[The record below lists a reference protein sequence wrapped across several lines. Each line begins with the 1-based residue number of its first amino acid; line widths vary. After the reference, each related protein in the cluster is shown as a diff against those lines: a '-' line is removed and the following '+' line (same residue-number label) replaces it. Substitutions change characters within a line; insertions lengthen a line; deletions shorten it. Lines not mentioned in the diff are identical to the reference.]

1 MEFVRGIHNIRSKDF
16 GCVVTIGNFDGCH
29 LGHKSI
35 VLKLIE
41 VAKQYQV
48 PACVVTFE
56 PLPHEVLSSE
66 PPSRLM
72 SLREKIQILRSWG
85 VDRLIC
91 LKFDKGLMENTAQS
105 FISSLLAQRLGIK
118 AIVVGQDFNFGF
130 GRQGNNH
137 LLEAVSNCY
146 NFSVHVVPNQSA
158 LGERTSSTKIRQL
171 LSQGECEKAK
181 KLLGRSFTL
190 TGRVVKGLQ
199 QGRMLGF
206 PTANLN
212 VPVSHI
218 PVRGVFVVKV
228 QKEHTPRGVDTQSSL
243 LLGKMERVYTRTSLF
258 LGKAASKRIPP
269 SALLVH
275 DGGERMQP
283 TQPKS
288 KMERVWGVANVGRR
302 PTLVEADR
310 IRVEVHLLDFCG
322 DLYGEKLLVSFIQK
336 LREEKH
342 FASLFELKAQIENDI
357 SQARRLQQKMT
368 HPEGLLA
375 EDSVVSVT

>member
-1 MEFVRGIHNIRSKDF
+1 M
-16 GCVVTIGNFDGCH
+16 VV
-29 LGHKSI
+29 
-35 VLKLIE
+35 
-41 VAKQYQV
+41 
-48 PACVVTFE
+48 
-56 PLPHEVLSSE
+56 
-66 PPSRLM
+66 
-72 SLREKIQILRSWG
+72 SLTPKAKIQILRSWG

-105 FISSLLAQRLGIK
+105 FISSLLVQRLGIK

-228 QKEHTPRGVDTQSSL
+228 QKEHTPRG
-243 LLGKMERVYTRTSLF
+243 
-258 LGKAASKRIPP
+258 
-269 SALLVH
+269 
-275 DGGERMQP
+275 ERMQP

-322 DLYGEKLLVSFIQK
+322 DLYGEKLSVSFIQK